1 MLGKFLGLVIIA
13 VVAAS
18 CSGGNDDATPGV
30 ATLTPTTDTVVGVD
44 PLRETEEQARELVQ
58 CLRNEGVNVPDPTIT
73 GDGNIRF
80 SPPADFGAGD
90 LGTLQTAADA
100 CADLIEGLDIGFQNI
115 DLTTITD
122 NLLVFASC
130 MRDNGYDIRDPD
142 FSLFVPGPDGSVPTG
157 GPFGD
162 LDFTDPGFIA
172 AFPAC
177 QELLNNLGTPPD
189 SQPSG

>member
-1 MLGKFLGLVIIA
+1 MSSKLLNLVTIA
-13 VVAAS
+13 LVATS
-18 CSGGNDDATPGV
+18 CSGGSDDAAPGV
-30 ATLTPTTDTVVGVD
+30 ATLSPTTSTSAEID

-58 CLRNEGVNVPDPTIT
+58 CLRDEGLNVPDPTIT

-80 SPPADFGAGD
+80 SPPADFGAAD
-90 LGTLQTAADA
+90 VANLQAAAEA
-100 CADLIEGLDIGFQNI
+100 CADLIEGLDIGFENI

-122 NLLVFASC
+122 NLLLFASC

-142 FSLFVPGPDGSVPTG
+142 FSLFEPGPDGSIPTG

-162 LDFTDPGFIA
+162 LDFTDPDFTA

-177 QELLNNLGTPPD
+177 QELLNNLGTPAD